1 MKKIAI
7 FLPDLRAGGAE
18 KVALLLS
25 NEFVQ
30 KGCAVD
36 VILCTAHG
44 EFLSELDTRINV
56 VDLKSPRLRNA
67 FFPLLR
73 YLKAERPDVLLALM
87 WPLTLLAVT
96 AFKFAKLPGRVV
108 VSDHTT
114 FSQAPLLKKKS
125 TRIFFKLSLPMV
137 YSFANARLA
146 VSEGVANDLA
156 TLGNIKRSSITV
168 LHNPVSSDTMRFTKE
183 QNEESWQG
191 FSGKKIVAVGAL
203 KWEKDYPT
211 LLKAFALLLKK
222 ENAYLSIVGQGTLL
236 SELEAIAEQLGI
248 RKQVNFA
255 GFSTMPSAWMASAD
269 LLVLSSSCEG
279 FGNVIVESL
288 DVGTAVVSTDC
299 KSGPREILCD
309 GKYGKLVP
317 VGDVDALAQA
327 MVESLNEQH
336 DMDALKLRAAKFS
349 VDKIAKQYL
358 EVFR

>member
-1 MKKIAI
+1 
-7 FLPDLRAGGAE
+7 
-18 KVALLLS
+18 
-25 NEFVQ
+25 
-30 KGCAVD
+30 
-36 VILCTAHG
+36 
-44 EFLSELDTRINV
+44 
-56 VDLKSPRLRNA
+56 
-67 FFPLLR
+67 
-73 YLKAERPDVLLALM
+73 
-87 WPLTLLAVT
+87 
-96 AFKFAKLPGRVV
+96 
-108 VSDHTT
+108 
-114 FSQAPLLKKKS
+114 
-125 TRIFFKLSLPMV
+125 
-137 YSFANARLA
+137 
-146 VSEGVANDLA
+146 
-156 TLGNIKRSSITV
+156 
-168 LHNPVSSDTMRFTKE
+168 MRFTKE